1 MCRGLTLR
9 NGPLAL
15 LWVVVGLACV
25 GCQTF
30 SLTEQQFEAQQRGC
44 TVDPETGMLVGVAGY
59 AGMLGAAIA
68 QLAHK

>member
-1 MCRGLTLR
+1 MNSRLRRQSLAFLLISLGL
-9 NGPLAL
+9 GS
-15 LWVVVGLACV
+15 V

-44 TVDPETGMLVGVAGY
+44 TVDPETGMVVGVAGY

>member
-1 MCRGLTLR
+1 MNSRLRRQSLAFLLISLGL
-9 NGPLAL
+9 GS
-15 LWVVVGLACV
+15 V

>member
-1 MCRGLTLR
+1 MNSRLRRQSLAFLLISLGL
-9 NGPLAL
+9 G
-15 LWVVVGLACV
+15 GV

>member
-1 MCRGLTLR
+1 LAFLLISLGL
-9 NGPLAL
+9 GS
-15 LWVVVGLACV
+15 V

>member
-1 MCRGLTLR
+1 MNSRLR
-9 NGPLAL
+9 RQSLAFL
-15 LWVVVGLACV
+15 LISLGLACV

-68 QLAHK
+68 ELAHK